1 MAKRKKQKKKTG
13 GGKVFGIILIA
24 ALVLYAVTV
33 VCDVMGMP
41 GGTMTE
47 ITVESGSGTADI
59 AAALQQKGVIMHP
72 AWFRLISKLGGHD
85 GSYQQGGFVLRQ
97 KAGYAAIMKTL
108 QDTPNQSD
116 AVRVTIP
123 EGFELRQIAD
133 RLEEQGLIDRKAFYN
148 AVENGHF
155 DYDFLKNLPK
165 RENRL
170 EGYLFPD
177 TYMFRKGEGEEAVI
191 NNMMERFDEMYTPE
205 LRARAKALSM
215 TDDEVITL
223 ASVIEREAQGDADR
237 DLVSG
242 VFHNRL
248 KSTEYP
254 YLQSCATVQY
264 ILKERKAV
272 LSVADT
278 KIESLYNTYLNP
290 GLPVGPIASPG
301 LASIKAALYPAETDY
316 LFFVLDSTGKH
327 RFAKTYAEHQENMK
341 K

>member
-1 MAKRKKQKKKTG
+1 MAKRKAKKNKG
-13 GGKVFGIILIA
+13 RFFGCLIA
-24 ALVLYAVTV
+24 VALVLYAVTV
-33 VCDVMGMP
+33 VCDITGVS
-41 GGTMTE
+41 GGQMTG
-47 ITVESGSGTADI
+47 ITIEAGSGTADI
-59 AAALQQKGVIMHP
+59 AQILKQNGVIRHP
-72 AWFRLISKLGGHD
+72 TWFRLFSLWGNHD
-85 GSYQQGGFVLRQ
+85 GTYQQGSFALRQ
-97 KAGYAAIMKTL
+97 KSGYAAIIQTL
-108 QDTPNQSD
+108 QSPPNQTDS
-116 AVRVTIP
+116 VRVTIP

-133 RLEEQGLIDRKAFYN
+133 RLEEAGLIDRKVFYN
-148 AVENGHF
+148 LVENGSF
-155 DYDFLKNLPK
+155 DYDFIKTLPK

-177 TYMFRKGEGEEAVI
+177 TYLFRTDEGEEAII
-191 NNMMERFDEMYTPE
+191 NTMLARFDEMYSAE
-205 LRARAKALSM
+205 LRTRAKALSM

-237 DLVSG
+237 DLVSS

-248 KSTEYP
+248 KSSEYP

-278 KIESLYNTYLNP
+278 KIESPYNTYVNP
-290 GLPVGPIASPG
+290 GLPAGPIASPG
-301 LASIKAALYPAETDY
+301 LASIRAALYPAESDY
-316 LFFVLDSTGKH
+316 LFFVLDSSGTH